1 MKGDDGKTESVVYTN
16 TSSNSNSLSLSTNI
30 PIFTGLEIPNQYAL
44 AKLNLKA
51 AIADLEKA
59 KEDISINIASAY
71 LQVLFDQ
78 ELYQVAPVSYTHLKV
93 HPICNFS

>member
-1 MKGDDGKTESVVYTN
+1 M
-16 TSSNSNSLSLSTNI
+16 SLSTNI

-51 AIADLEKA
+51 AMADLEKA

-71 LQVLFDQ
+71 LQVLFNQ
-78 ELYQVAPVSYTHLKV
+78 ELHTVALGQVKLSK
-93 HPICNFS
+93 